1 MSSDNLDLTSKIAIW
16 CQNNLR
22 YIIIGALI
30 GVTIPLSWNYYQ
42 HSKKIKNIEASD
54 LYTQLID
61 LITTEEEYK
70 NVADKISNDHTE
82 SIYDVLSKFI
92 LSKQEFENKNYEG
105 AKAHLE
111 DIINININE
120 TYNSLATI
128 KISLINIEEKKY
140 DEALRLLENV
150 DLKDAFKPVLLE
162 LKGDIYKFKGDKEKS
177 LNFYNQA
184 LSSSSVDNENLLMK
198 KNSVKK

>member
-22 YIIIGALI
+22 YIVIGGLI
-30 GVTIPLSWNYYQ
+30 SITIPLSWNYYQ
-42 HSKKIKNIEASD
+42 YSQKTKNVAASD

-61 LITTEEEYK
+61 LTTTEEEYK
-70 NVADKISNDHTE
+70 NIADKISEDHSE
-82 SIYDVLSKFI
+82 SIYDILSKFI
-92 LSKQEFENKNYEG
+92 LSKLEFENKNYEG

-111 DIINININE
+111 DIINIDIND

-128 KISLINIEEKKY
+128 KISLINLEEKKY

-184 LSSSSVDNENLLMK
+184 LSSSSGDNENLLMK

>member
-1 MSSDNLDLTSKIAIW
+1 MSSDNLDFTSKMAIW
-16 CQNNLR
+16 SRNNLR
-22 YIIIGALI
+22 YIVTGALI
-30 GVTIPLSWNYYQ
+30 GISIPLSWNYYQ
-42 HSKKIKNIEASD
+42 HSQKIKNLGASD
-54 LYTQLID
+54 LYTQLIN
-61 LITTEEEYK
+61 LTSAEEEYK
-70 NVADKISNDHTE
+70 HIADKISKDHAD

-92 LSKQEFENKNYEG
+92 ISKQEFENKNYEE
-105 AKAHLE
+105 AKAQLE
-111 DIINININE
+111 DIIFININE

-140 DEALRLLENV
+140 DEALRRLENV
-150 DLKDAFKPVLLE
+150 DLKNAFKPVLLE

-177 LNFYNQA
+177 LNFYNEA

>member
-1 MSSDNLDLTSKIAIW
+1 MSDDNLDFTSKMVIW
-16 CQNNLR
+16 CQDNLK

-30 GVTIPLSWNYYQ
+30 GITIPLSWNYYQ
-42 HSKKIKNIEASD
+42 YSQKIKNLEASD
-54 LYTQLID
+54 LYTKLIN
-61 LITTEEEYK
+61 LTSAEEEYK
-70 NVADKISNDHTE
+70 DIADKILKNHAD

-92 LSKQEFENKNYEG
+92 LSKQEFENKNYEE
-105 AKAHLE
+105 AKAQLE

-120 TYNSLATI
+120 TYNSLAAI

-140 DEALRLLENV
+140 DEALRQLENV

-177 LNFYNQA
+177 LNFYNEA

>member
-1 MSSDNLDLTSKIAIW
+1 MSSDNLDFTSKMAIW
-16 CQNNLR
+16 CRNNLR
-22 YIIIGALI
+22 YIIIGALV

-42 HSKKIKNIEASD
+42 HSQKIKNIGASD
-54 LYTQLID
+54 LYSQLINSISID
-61 LITTEEEYK
+61 EEYK
-70 NVADKISNDHTE
+70 GISDKISKDHTD

-92 LSKQEFENKNYEG
+92 LSKQDFENKNYEA
-105 AKAHLE
+105 AKSHLE

-128 KISLINIEEKKY
+128 KISLINIEEKQY
-140 DEALRLLENV
+140 DEALRQLENV

-177 LNFYNQA
+177 LNFYLKA

>member
-22 YIIIGALI
+22 YIIVGALI

-42 HSKKIKNIEASD
+42 HLQKIKNVAASD
-54 LYTQLID
+54 LYVQLID
-61 LITTEEEYK
+61 LTATEEEYK
-70 NVADKISNDHTE
+70 NVADKISKDHAD

-92 LSKQEFENKNYEG
+92 LSKLEFENKNYEG
-105 AKAHLE
+105 AKAYLK

-140 DEALRLLENV
+140 DEALELLENI

>member
-22 YIIIGALI
+22 YIVIGGLI
-30 GVTIPLSWNYYQ
+30 GITIPLSWNYYQ
-42 HSKKIKNIEASD
+42 YSQKTKNVTASD

-61 LITTEEEYK
+61 LTTTEEEYK
-70 NVADKISNDHTE
+70 NIADKISEDHSE
-82 SIYDVLSKFI
+82 SIYDILSKFI
-92 LSKQEFENKNYEG
+92 LSKLEFENKNYEG

-111 DIINININE
+111 DIINIDIND

-150 DLKDAFKPVLLE
+150 DLKDAFEPVILE

>member
-22 YIIIGALI
+22 YIIVGALI

-42 HSKKIKNIEASD
+42 HLQKIKNVAASD
-54 LYTQLID
+54 LYVQLID
-61 LITTEEEYK
+61 LTATEEEYK
-70 NVADKISNDHTE
+70 NVADKISKDHAD

-92 LSKQEFENKNYEG
+92 LSKLEFENKNYEG
-105 AKAHLE
+105 AKAYLK

-140 DEALRLLENV
+140 DEALILLENI
-150 DLKDAFKPVLLE
+150 DLEDSFKPVILE

>member
-30 GVTIPLSWNYYQ
+30 GITIPLSWNYYQ
-42 HSKKIKNIEASD
+42 YSQKTKNVAASD

-61 LITTEEEYK
+61 LTTTEEEYK
-70 NVADKISNDHTE
+70 NIADKISEDHSE
-82 SIYDVLSKFI
+82 SIYDILSKFI
-92 LSKQEFENKNYEG
+92 LSKLEFENKNYEG

-111 DIINININE
+111 DIINIDIND

-150 DLKDAFKPVLLE
+150 DLKDAFEPVILE

>member
-1 MSSDNLDLTSKIAIW
+1 MSSDNLDFTSKMAIW
-16 CQNNLR
+16 CRNNLR
-22 YIIIGALI
+22 YIIIGALV

-42 HSKKIKNIEASD
+42 HSQKIKNIGASD
-54 LYTQLID
+54 LYSQLINSISID
-61 LITTEEEYK
+61 EEYK
-70 NVADKISNDHTE
+70 GISDKISKDHTD

-92 LSKQEFENKNYEG
+92 LSKQDFENKNYEA
-105 AKAHLE
+105 AKSHLE

-128 KISLINIEEKKY
+128 KISLINIEEKQY
-140 DEALRLLENV
+140 DEALRQLENV

-177 LNFYNQA
+177 LNFYIKA

>member
-16 CQNNLR
+16 CRNNLK
-22 YIIIGALI
+22 YIVIGALI
-30 GVTIPLSWNYYQ
+30 GITIPLSWNYYQ
-42 HSKKIKNIEASD
+42 HAQKIKNVLASD
-54 LYTQLID
+54 LYAQLID
-61 LITTEEEYK
+61 LATTEEEYK
-70 NVADKISNDHTE
+70 NVADKISQDHKD

-92 LSKQEFENKNYEG
+92 LSKLEFENKNYEG

-111 DIINININE
+111 DIINIDINE

-140 DEALRLLENV
+140 DEALILLENV
-150 DLKDAFKPVLLE
+150 DLEDAFKPVILE

-177 LNFYNQA
+177 LNFYNKA

>member
-1 MSSDNLDLTSKIAIW
+1 MSSDNLDLTSKLAIW

-22 YIIIGALI
+22 YIIVGALI

-42 HSKKIKNIEASD
+42 HLQKIKNVAASD
-54 LYTQLID
+54 LYVQLID
-61 LITTEEEYK
+61 LTATEEEYK
-70 NVADKISNDHTE
+70 NVADKISKDHAD

-92 LSKQEFENKNYEG
+92 LSKLEFENKNYEG
-105 AKAHLE
+105 AKAYLK

-140 DEALRLLENV
+140 DEALELLENI

-162 LKGDIYKFKGDKEKS
+162 LKGDI
-177 LNFYNQA
+177 
-184 LSSSSVDNENLLMK
+184 SVSYTHLTLPTK
-198 KNSVKK
+198 RIV

>member
-22 YIIIGALI
+22 YIVIGGLI
-30 GVTIPLSWNYYQ
+30 GITIPLSWNYYQ
-42 HSKKIKNIEASD
+42 YSQKTKNVAASD

-61 LITTEEEYK
+61 LTTTEEEYK
-70 NVADKISNDHTE
+70 NIADKISEDHSE
-82 SIYDVLSKFI
+82 SIYDILSKFI
-92 LSKQEFENKNYEG
+92 LSKLEFENKNYEG

-111 DIINININE
+111 DIINIDIND

-150 DLKDAFKPVLLE
+150 DLKDAFEPVILE

>member
-30 GVTIPLSWNYYQ
+30 GITIPLSWNYYQ
-42 HSKKIKNIEASD
+42 HSKKIKNVEASD
-54 LYTQLID
+54 LYTQLIN

-70 NVADKISNDHTE
+70 NVADKISNNHTE

-105 AKAHLE
+105 AKVYLE

-140 DEALRLLENV
+140 DEALILLENV
-150 DLKDAFKPVLLE
+150 DLEDAFKPVILE